1 MFYIMDNKLHPFVT
15 SKEIRMTIKYIP
27 RKINLEARDY
37 AVVKKFAQEK
47 GLGAKGF
54 SAALRMIIREWLA
67 LSQPTKPS

>member
-1 MFYIMDNKLHPFVT
+1 MP
-15 SKEIRMTIKYIP
+15 IKYIP

-67 LSQPTKPS
+67 FSQPTKPS